1 MRVARRLAGHRVVLD
16 LPDDLPLVLIDP
28 LLFEQAIANILDN
41 AAKYAPAG
49 SVILVRGTSDPSRV
63 TLSIEDEGPGLPP
76 DDLPHIFDKFYRAKA
91 ADRRV
96 AGTGLGLAVARGF
109 VEAFG
114 GTLDASNRKDRSG
127 AVLTMTLPIGRPHGL

>member
-1 MRVARRLAGHRVVLD
+1 
-16 LPDDLPLVLIDP
+16 VLIDP
-28 LLFEQAIANILDN
+28 LLFEQATANILDN
-41 AAKYAPAG
+41 AAKYAPPG
-49 SVILVRGTSDPSRV
+49 STIRVASKSDPTRV

-114 GTLDASNRKDRSG
+114 GTLDAANRKDRSG
-127 AVLTMTLPIGRPHGL
+127 AVLTMTLPIAPGRPHGL